1 MIVFSGELS
10 ENNKKIMGKV
20 QQKFSCIGG
29 WITAGLV
36 AIIVTVLIIRDSPLF
51 ALGYLLCILL
61 VVASSVP
68 IKNKYRELICPNNIT
83 IDDDTLTSSTKSSS
97 QERHIEDIKR
107 IEDHGDHY
115 SIVFYFPHQSP
126 MFLCQKDLLVEGSI
140 EEFEERFA
148 DLIVQKEK
156 S

>member
-68 IKNKYRELICPNNIT
+68 IKNKYRELI
-83 IDDDTLTSSTKSSS
+83 
-97 QERHIEDIKR
+97 
-107 IEDHGDHY
+107 
-115 SIVFYFPHQSP
+115 
-126 MFLCQKDLLVEGSI
+126 
-140 EEFEERFA
+140 
-148 DLIVQKEK
+148 
-156 S
+156 